1 MKSSRRRTNGGE
13 DSPASQSLALLTLR
27 NLNAMTLAQK
37 NGNDRVY
44 TPYPLAYQ
52 IVDHFKP
59 EGCLC
64 DPCYGKMAFYSAMLR
79 QASDYPSLRGFEI
92 DDGLDFL
99 AWEKDEHFDWIITNP
114 PWSKLRAFLKKSMEC
129 SDNVVFLCL
138 VNAFFMKARQQD
150 MKDEGF
156 GMKKILF
163 VPTPPKP
170 WPQAGFSLGAVHIQ
184 RGYSGP
190 VTHSWL

>member
-1 MKSSRRRTNGGE
+1 
-13 DSPASQSLALLTLR
+13 
-27 NLNAMTLAQK
+27 MTLAQK

-44 TPYPLAYQ
+44 TPPELAKA
-52 IVDHFKP
+52 IVRHFKP
-59 EGCLC
+59 SGRALE
-64 DPCYGKMAFYSAMLR
+64 PCYGKRAFYEAMVIPDVFR
-79 QASDYPSLRGFEI
+79 LRGFEI
-92 DDGLDFL
+92 DEDRDFL
-99 AWEKDEHFDWIITNP
+99 AWEPDERFDWCITNP
-114 PWSKLRAFLKKSMEC
+114 PWSKLRAFLKKCMEC

-150 MKDEGF
+150 MKDAGF
-156 GMKKILF
+156 GMKEILF

-184 RGYSGP
+184 RGYTGP